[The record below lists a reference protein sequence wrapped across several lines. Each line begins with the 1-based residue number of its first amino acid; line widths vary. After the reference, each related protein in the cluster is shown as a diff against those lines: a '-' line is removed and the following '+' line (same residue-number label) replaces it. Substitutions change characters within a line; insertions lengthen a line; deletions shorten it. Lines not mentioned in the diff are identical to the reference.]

1 MLDIVGIP
9 GSAGYIGGAHLFWEY
24 SAMKITIDFDATP
37 DEARRFF
44 GMPDIAPMQEA
55 IVAEMTEKMQASV
68 KAMDVEQ
75 LWRQWMPA
83 AGVGANAAGADIPG
97 SMDAMRQ
104 FWEQAMRGAM
114 TGGKPADKS

>member
-1 MLDIVGIP
+1 
-9 GSAGYIGGAHLFWEY
+9 
-24 SAMKITIDFDATP
+24 MKITIDFDATP

-55 IVAEMTEKMQASV
+55 MVAEMTEKMQATL
-68 KAMDVEQ
+68 KGMDPEE
-75 LWRQWMPA
+75 LWRQWMPT
-83 AGVGANAAGADIPG
+83 AGAAPNAGGAGIPG

-114 TGGKPADKS
+114 TGGKASDKP